1 MRIQRWETLAA
12 TVFGA
17 ILIVA
22 VPLERAHAVAVPP
35 LTLPGPYAVECSNL
49 QQDFSRLLPGEDAGF
64 YWDGELRNDGTPR
77 SPADLLTDRANT
89 PAVTV
94 NVPNNRDLFS
104 AFAGRSLSY
113 VVVICHPTS
122 SSNPRPDFA
131 LPTGKSIPHM
141 MRGGDAPLWPDSTT
155 RFPVLLFSHG
165 YGGSPI
171 SNDYLLG
178 MTIFASFGY
187 VVAAPFHTDATFS
200 PVRAVQTCTVPSDR
214 PVTRYSPSGLN
225 AKP

>member
-1 MRIQRWETLAA
+1 MRIHRWGTSAA
-12 TVFGA
+12 TAFGA
-17 ILIVA
+17 LLIAALPV
-22 VPLERAHAVAVPP
+22 ESAHGVAVPP
-35 LTLPGPYAVECSNL
+35 LPLPGPYAVECSNV
-49 QQDFSRLLPGEDAGF
+49 QQDFSRLRPGEEAGL
-64 YWDGELRNDGTPR
+64 YWDGELRADGT
-77 SPADLLTDRANT
+77 
-89 PAVTV
+89 V
-94 NVPNNRDLFS
+94 NAPDNRDLFGS
-104 AFAGRSLSY
+104 YAGRSLSY

-171 SNDYLLG
+171 SNDYLLAL
-178 MTIFASFGY
+178 TVFASFGY

-200 PVRAVQTCTVPSDR
+200 PVGDLDNINGILTSYDR
-214 PVTRYSPSGLN
+214 
-225 AKP
+225 